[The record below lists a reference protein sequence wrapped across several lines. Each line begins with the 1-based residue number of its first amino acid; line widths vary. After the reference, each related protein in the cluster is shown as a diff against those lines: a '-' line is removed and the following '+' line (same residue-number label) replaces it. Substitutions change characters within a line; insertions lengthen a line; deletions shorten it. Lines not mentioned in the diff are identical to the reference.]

1 MTKWVYE
8 VGWDSCFNAF
18 EYVKDEHNFFII
30 AVMKIKLCNELR
42 QHFNTIICMF
52 VQEFFTHENFPYH
65 MATISWRDQKMQIG
79 ATNWDH
85 MSIGFLCHG
94 LFVSMMW
101 TCMMIMFVC
110 PLDFLCHG
118 LFVSMMWTCMMIM
131 FVCPLD
137 FLCMVFLFPWCE
149 HAWWLCLLHHEFYEH
164 LSVVGGTLSCIRQ
177 NLVSNQGSI
186 LTQNISPHL
195 ACNFNVTLCVLVYS
209 DYY

>member
-30 AVMKIKLCNELR
+30 AIMKIKLCNELR
-42 QHFNTIICMF
+42 QHLNTIICMF

-110 PLDFLCHG
+110 PLDFL
-118 LFVSMMWTCMMIM
+118 W
-131 FVCPLD
+131 
-137 FLCMVFLFPWCE
+137 MVFLFPWCE
-149 HAWWLCLLHHEFYEH
+149 HAWWLCLYVHWIFYVMVFLFLWCEH
-164 LSVVGGTLSCIRQ
+164 AWWLCLYVHWIFYGWSFCFHDVNMHDDYVYFIMSFT
-177 NLVSNQGSI
+177 
-186 LTQNISPHL
+186 NIWVWWL
-195 ACNFNVTLCVLVYS
+195 GLWVALGKI
-209 DYY
+209 